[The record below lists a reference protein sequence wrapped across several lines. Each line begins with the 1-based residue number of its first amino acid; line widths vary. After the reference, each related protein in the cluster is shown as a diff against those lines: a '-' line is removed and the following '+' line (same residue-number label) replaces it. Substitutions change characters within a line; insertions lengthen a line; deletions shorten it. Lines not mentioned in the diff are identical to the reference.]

1 MTASLSSLG
10 EGGGAE
16 DDEEREEA
24 ALSAWPRPSRR
35 RGRGTERANSPSFG
49 FKVYTTEYQNF
60 LLHLWNSWWEAVV
73 SFWRGTFRP
82 TPEEN
87 MHIEIHTGNMHVEFF
102 LQLSST

>member
-1 MTASLSSLG
+1 MWKLCSLGEGGGADEHKYKEDKKVFFLRKHCKICSLG

-49 FKVYTTEYQNF
+49 FKFYTTEY
-60 LLHLWNSWWEAVV
+60 
-73 SFWRGTFRP
+73 
-82 TPEEN
+82 
-87 MHIEIHTGNMHVEFF
+87 
-102 LQLSST
+102 